1 VRYLFIQEYKQEYK
15 EEFPTSAL
23 CRVMEVTPSGFYA
36 WRNAPPSKRQ
46 EQDALLLAQIQDIHQ
61 ASRQSYGSPRI
72 YQELREQGVVCGR
85 HRVARLMRVHQ
96 IWARQKRRYQVTTQ
110 SKHDLAVSE
119 NVLERQFTA
128 QAPNRR
134 WAGDITYL
142 WTTEGWLYLAVVLD
156 LFSRRI
162 IGWSMQGTLETRL
175 VQDALS
181 MALQARNPE
190 PGLLHHSDRGSQ
202 YASHSYQEQLR
213 QHGMVGSM
221 SRRGNCWDNAVV
233 ESFFSTLKSE
243 LIRDQPYRTR
253 AQARSAVFEYIEVWY
268 NRKRRH
274 STLGYVSPEQFERQ
288 YNDREPEGL
297 IRPA

>member
-1 VRYLFIQEYKQEYK
+1 VRYRFIQEHKGQ
-15 EEFPTSAL
+15 FSITTL
-23 CRVMEVTPSGFYA
+23 CRVMEVALSGFYD

-46 EQDALLLAQIQDIHQ
+46 EQNALLLAQIQNIHQ

-85 HRVARLMRVHQ
+85 NRVARLMREHQ
-96 IWARQKRRYQVTTQ
+96 LRARQKRRYQVTTQ
-110 SKHDLAVSE
+110 SQHDLPVSE

-128 QAPNRR
+128 QAPDQR

-142 WTTEGWLYLAVVLD
+142 WTREGWLYLAVVLD
-156 LFSRRI
+156 LFSRRVV
-162 IGWSMQGTLETRL
+162 GWSMQSTLETRL
-175 VQDALS
+175 VHDALS
-181 MALQARNPE
+181 MAQQARKPE
-190 PGLLHHSDRGSQ
+190 AGLLHHSDRGSQ

-213 QHGMVGSM
+213 RHGMVCSM

-243 LIRDQPYRTR
+243 LICDQPYRTR

-274 STLGYVSPEQFERQ
+274 STLGYISPVQFERQ
-288 YNDREPEGL
+288 YNNREPEGL
-297 IRPA
+297 AIP

>member
-1 VRYLFIQEYKQEYK
+1 MRYRFIQEHKGQ
-15 EEFPTSAL
+15 FSITTL
-23 CRVMEVTPSGFYA
+23 CRVMEVALSGFYD

-46 EQDALLLAQIQDIHQ
+46 EQNALLLAQIQNIHQ

-85 HRVARLMRVHQ
+85 HRVARLMREHQ
-96 IWARQKRRYQVTTQ
+96 LRARQKRRYQVTTQ
-110 SKHDLAVSE
+110 SQHDLPVSE

-128 QAPNRR
+128 QAPDQR

-142 WTTEGWLYLAVVLD
+142 WTREGWLYLAVVLD
-156 LFSRRI
+156 LFSRRVV
-162 IGWSMQGTLETRL
+162 GWSMQSTLETRL
-175 VQDALS
+175 VHDALS
-181 MALQARNPE
+181 MAQQARKPE
-190 PGLLHHSDRGSQ
+190 AGLLHHSDRGSQ

-213 QHGMVGSM
+213 RHGMVCSM

-243 LIRDQPYRTR
+243 LICDQPYRTR
-253 AQARSAVFEYIEVWY
+253 AQVRSAVFEYIEVWY

-274 STLGYVSPEQFERQ
+274 STLGYISPVQFEQQ
-288 YNDREPEGL
+288 YNNREPEGL
-297 IRPA
+297 AIP

>member
-1 VRYLFIQEYKQEYK
+1 MRYRFIQEHKGQFYLS
-15 EEFPTSAL
+15 TL
-23 CRVMEVTPSGFYA
+23 CRVMEVTPSGFYD

-85 HRVARLMRVHQ
+85 HRVARLMREHQ
-96 IWARQKRRYQVTTQ
+96 LRARQKRRYQVTTQ
-110 SKHDLAVSE
+110 SQHDLPVSE

-128 QAPNRR
+128 QAPDQR

-142 WTTEGWLYLAVVLD
+142 WTREGWLYLAVVLD

-162 IGWSMQGTLETRL
+162 VGWSMQSTLETRL

-181 MALQARNPE
+181 MAQQARKPE
-190 PGLLHHSDRGSQ
+190 AGLLHHSDRGSQ

-213 QHGMVGSM
+213 RHGMVCSM

-243 LIRDQPYRTR
+243 LICDQPYRTR
-253 AQARSAVFEYIEVWY
+253 AQACSAVFEYIEVWY

-274 STLGYVSPEQFERQ
+274 STLGYISPVQFERQ
-288 YNDREPEGL
+288 YNNREPKGL
-297 IRPA
+297 AIP